1 MSGWLLDTNVL
12 SELRRPLPEQ
22 RVVAF
27 VAAQPLASLFVST
40 VTLAALRYGVERV
53 KDTARR
59 RIAATAQLHGMTV
72 VSRDRTEYERARVPV
87 LSPWAE
93 A

>member
-1 MSGWLLDTNVL
+1 LVRAKTVHTHS
-12 SELRRPLPEQ
+12 
-22 RVVAF
+22 
-27 VAAQPLASLFVST
+27 QP
-40 VTLAALRYGVERV
+40 ALI
-53 KDTARR
+53 
-59 RIAATAQLHGMTV
+59 IAATAQLHGMTL